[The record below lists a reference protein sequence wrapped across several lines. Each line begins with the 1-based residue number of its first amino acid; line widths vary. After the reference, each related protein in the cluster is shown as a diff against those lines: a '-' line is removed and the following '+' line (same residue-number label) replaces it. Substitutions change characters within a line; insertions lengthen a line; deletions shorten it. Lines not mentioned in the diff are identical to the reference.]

1 MKRQGPLDAAAVADA
16 LALTPAA
23 IRLQLSHL
31 EEDGLLAH
39 RDEVAEGARRGRP
52 RHVYE
57 LTSAAEALYPKRYGD
72 LTTELLGYLGGPG
85 ATQVDELFEQRRQRR
100 VAGALPRTAHL
111 PFDEQVAALTA
122 ILDEDGYLA
131 EAERLDDGSWRIT
144 EHNCAILTVAHGFSQ
159 ACTSE
164 LAFIRDA
171 LPGAIGAPG
180 GPPHGRRARVRLR
193 RQPAGVVESA
203 DLISRTE
210 TPSTSWI
217 SLCSSST
224 RCCPPISTTNS
235 STAWP
240 PSRSKMLMATMSPPT
255 APIRL
260 ATRPSAPGRSGSAI
274 RTT

>member
-1 MKRQGPLDAAAVADA
+1 MAGA
-16 LALTPAA
+16 LSLTPAA
-23 IRLQLSHL
+23 IRLQLTRL

-39 RDEVAEGARRGRP
+39 HDEVPGAAGRGRP

-57 LTSAAEALYPKRYGD
+57 LTSAAESLYPKRYGD
-72 LTTELLGYLGGPG
+72 LTTELLGYLGGPD
-85 ATQVDELFEQRRQRR
+85 AAQVDELFEQRRRRR
-100 VAGALPRTAHL
+100 VAGALPRTADL

-131 EAERLDDGSWRIT
+131 EAERLADGSWRIT

-171 LPGAIGAPG
+171 LPGGNGAPG
-180 GPPHGRRARVRLR
+180 GAPHGRRARVRLR

-203 DLISRTE
+203 ALISRTE
-210 TPSTSWI
+210 APSTSWI
-217 SLCSSST
+217 SLCRSSM
-224 RCCPPISTTNS
+224 RWCPPISTTNS
-235 STAWP
+235 STACP
-240 PSRSKMLMATMSPPT
+240 PSRSKMLIATMSPPT

-260 ATRPSAPGRSGSAI
+260 ATRPRAPGRSGSAI
-274 RTT
+274 LTT